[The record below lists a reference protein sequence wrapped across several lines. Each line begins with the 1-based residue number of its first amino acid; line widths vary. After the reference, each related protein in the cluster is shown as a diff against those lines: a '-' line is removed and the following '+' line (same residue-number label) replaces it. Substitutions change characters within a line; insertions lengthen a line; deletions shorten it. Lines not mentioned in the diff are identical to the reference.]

1 VSESLVLPRADG
13 RRPSTVIGLF
23 GNQPLVAIA
32 AAAGLAA
39 ATVVLVHPLAN
50 ALAFAAIQV
59 LLVAIAATDLA
70 ERRIPNVLVAAVVL
84 ISLGC
89 RAVSEPSLLVEIS
102 IAGALAFAGAL
113 LLANFARGGL
123 GMGDVKLIG
132 ALGFLLGSQIF
143 EALLLGTATG
153 AIAAILIMAR
163 RGRRATFAYGP
174 YLALGA
180 AVGILLLDAPPLL

>member
-13 RRPSTVIGLF
+13 RRPSAVTGLF
-23 GNQPLVAIA
+23 GNHPLVALA
-32 AAAGLAA
+32 AAAGLAG
-39 ATVVLVHPLAN
+39 ATIALVHPLGN

-70 ERRIPNVLVAAVVL
+70 ERRIPNALVAAVVL
-84 ISLGC
+84 VSLGC
-89 RAVSEPSLLVEIS
+89 RAVSEPSLLVESS
-102 IAGALAFAGAL
+102 IAGALAFVAAL

-132 ALGFLLGSQIF
+132 AMGFVLGSQIF
-143 EALLLGTATG
+143 EALFIGTAAG
-153 AIAAILIMAR
+153 AVAAILIMAR
-163 RGRRATFAYGP
+163 HGRRATFAYGP

-180 AVGILLLDAPPLL
+180 ALAVLFLDVPPLL